1 MPRGRWLA
9 EIRGGLKR
17 RVGLV
22 FPALAFF
29 ALLWGAAVVM
39 GSDAAEPPTRVPS
52 NVAWTAETIEMASS
66 GNAFRGS
73 LIGRRC
79 DRCHGREGFSSSAS
93 IPNLASM
100 DRLVIWKQLDDF
112 RSGKRS
118 SRVMQPIAN
127 SLTLQDSS
135 DVAAY
140 YWMMPIKPDPQDDR
154 AFPQPLS
161 DPRHE
166 AVAGRLIGS
175 GDGSRG
181 LPPCQACHGPIGFV
195 MGAPSLA
202 TQNGSYLLEQLD
214 AFASGSRANDI
225 NMRMRSIAT
234 QLTEDE
240 RHALAESY
248 GAGVA
253 ESGSRFSER

>member
-1 MPRGRWLA
+1 MPHGKWLA
-9 EIRGGLKR
+9 QVRNRLKSSILASAI
-17 RVGLV
+17 LV
-22 FPALAFF
+22 
-29 ALLWGAAVVM
+29 LLSGTAVVM
-39 GSDAAEPPTRVPS
+39 GSDVAETPVRIPS
-52 NVAWTAETIEMASS
+52 NVAWTATTIAMASS
-66 GNAFRGS
+66 GDALRGL

-79 DRCHGREGFSSSAS
+79 DRCHGREAFSSSPS
-93 IPNLASM
+93 VPNLAAM

-118 SRVMQPIAN
+118 SHVMQPIAN
-127 SLTLQDSS
+127 SLSLQDSA

-140 YWMMPIKPDPQDDR
+140 YGMMPIAPDPQDDR

-161 DPRHE
+161 DPKHE
-166 AVAGRLIGS
+166 AVAGRLIS
-175 GDGSRG
+175 TGDGNRG

-195 MGAPSLA
+195 VGAPSLA
-202 TQNGSYLLEQLD
+202 TQNATYLLEQLE
-214 AFASGSRANDI
+214 AFASARRANDI
-225 NMRMRSIAT
+225 NMRMRSIAA

-253 ESGSRFSER
+253 ESGFAGR

>member
-1 MPRGRWLA
+1 VPHGEWLA
-9 EIRGGLKR
+9 QVRNRLKNRIGPAILPLAILVLLYGG
-17 RVGLV
+17 
-22 FPALAFF
+22 
-29 ALLWGAAVVM
+29 AVVM
-39 GSDAAEPPTRVPS
+39 GSDVAEPPVRIPS
-52 NVAWTAETIEMASS
+52 NVAWTAATIAMASS
-66 GNAFRGS
+66 GDALRGL

-79 DRCHGREGFSSSAS
+79 DRCHGREGFSSSPS
-93 IPNLASM
+93 VPNLAAM

-118 SRVMQPIAN
+118 SHVMQPIAN
-127 SLTLQDSS
+127 SLSLQDSA

-140 YWMMPIKPDPQDDR
+140 YGMMPIAPDPQDDR

-161 DPRHE
+161 DPKHE
-166 AVAGRLIGS
+166 AIAGRLIS
-175 GDGSRG
+175 TGDGNRG

-195 MGAPSLA
+195 LGAPSLA
-202 TQNGSYLLEQLD
+202 TQNATYLLEQLE
-214 AFASGSRANDI
+214 AFASARRANDI
-225 NMRMRSIAT
+225 NMRMRSIAA

-253 ESGSRFSER
+253 ESGFAGR